1 MQEQTPGHPTDDGN
15 CAAPACDC
23 GSMPCAFYMW
33 NHSSTAIVKGQTFRD
48 WFIHSYMFN
57 EVGSSPLVSGF
68 FWDDHWTGNC
78 NFPDSGAANG
88 TICSD
93 TGMTAADVT
102 QITDAYT
109 ANMDALRAET
119 LSRGK
124 FSWQM
129 LWTGGAPDATGS
141 TAPGPLVTP
150 AGCAASLR
158 ALCGAGSPQHNNR
171 TMMYSFSNRDPS
183 LKNHTLFT
191 ADLAN
196 FLLTRGDYA

>member
-1 MQEQTPGHPTDDGN
+1 
-15 CAAPACDC
+15 
-23 GSMPCAFYMW
+23 MW
-33 NHSSTAIVKGQTFRD
+33 NHSSTAVVKGQTFRD
-48 WFIHSYMFN
+48 WFINSYMFN

-68 FWDDHWTGNC
+68 FWDDRWTGNC
-78 NFPDSGAANG
+78 NFPDSSAAKG
-88 TICSD
+88 TICND

-102 QITDAYT
+102 QITAAYT

-129 LWTGGAPDATGS
+129 LWTGGAPDAGGS

-150 AGCAASLR
+150 AGCAADLR
-158 ALCGAGSPQHNNR
+158 ALCGADSPQHNNR
-171 TMMYSFSNRDPS
+171 TMMYAFSNRDPS